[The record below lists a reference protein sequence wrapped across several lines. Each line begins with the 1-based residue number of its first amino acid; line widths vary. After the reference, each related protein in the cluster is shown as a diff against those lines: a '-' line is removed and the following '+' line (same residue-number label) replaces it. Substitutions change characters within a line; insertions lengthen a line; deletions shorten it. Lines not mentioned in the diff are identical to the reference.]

1 MSDDEIQ
8 RHNEYKIR
16 VAERM
21 YELCDGH
28 RTFEQRT
35 DNEFDRGVLKV
46 LESRYKNG

>member
-8 RHNEYKIR
+8 RHNEYRIR

-21 YELCDGH
+21 YELVEF
-28 RTFEQRT
+28 RTFEELT
-35 DNEFDRGVLKV
+35 GNEFDRGVLKV